1 MTAITQT
8 SAPAPY
14 ARFRFTYRFDGAD
27 WSFEI
32 PALSLEEA
40 KERVK
45 VLAFA
50 RPESETPAMRSRAT
64 RPQPWSRRWFRTAS
78 GASS

>member
-1 MTAITQT
+1 MPAITQT
-8 SAPAPY
+8 PDPTSY
-14 ARFRFTYRFDGAD
+14 GKYRFTYRFDGED

-50 RPESETPAMRSRAT
+50 RPENET
-64 RPQPWSRRWFRTAS
+64 RPDRAVSPQRRPRGWFREALRLS
-78 GASS
+78 